1 VTDLRMGLLASRH
14 DDDVSAALSIAA
26 NRASKVRKL
35 LDAGQDWQVSMARR
49 FLDSLE
55 ADVEDFLKSKRG
67 KRACER
73 STCDLPLEL
82 RRMIVVERALLPKE
96 EQRMNDDFL
105 SLETRKV
112 LNGLGN
118 AGSIIEWYAVC
129 DDDRPVEPS
138 ALTDGDD
145 PDPNSVIVIWPDET
159 ATLITTAH
167 TEDPR

>member
-1 VTDLRMGLLASRH
+1 MTDLRMGLLASRH
-14 DDDVSAALSIAA
+14 DDDVSAALSLAN

-49 FLDSLE
+49 FLDALE
-55 ADVEDFLKSKRG
+55 ADIEDFLKSRRG

-82 RRMIVVERALLPKE
+82 RRIVAVERELLPKE
-96 EQRMNDDFL
+96 NRMTDDFL

-129 DDDRPVEPS
+129 GDNRPVEPD
-138 ALTDGDD
+138 ALTDTDD